1 MRWYLILLLTCNS
14 ISPSIPC
21 FSCKDI
27 SQQRPQN
34 IDLLKQRVRHYYQDG
49 LYEKDIAC
57 IATEVTEYLLTQ
69 LPSTPKKAIVFDIDE
84 TLLSNYHSFAQN
96 DFSFNT
102 SISRNFH
109 EKAIIP
115 MRNLYN
121 FAKSA
126 DFSIFLITGRREAM
140 RQETRNNLYEAGY
153 SGWKQ
158 LFLRPNNDPLSS
170 VKQYKTDSRKE
181 IEQQGYTIIAN
192 IGDQKSDLRGGYALK
207 TFKVPN
213 PMYLIP

>member
-1 MRWYLILLLTCNS
+1 MRWYLILLLTCS
-14 ISPSIPC
+14 GISPSIPC

-27 SQQRPQN
+27 SRQRPQN

-49 LYEKDIAC
+49 LYEKDVSC
-57 IATEVTEYLLTQ
+57 IAKEVKEYLLTQ
-69 LPSTPKKAIVFDIDE
+69 LPSTPNMAIVFDIDE
-84 TLLSNYHSFAQN
+84 TLLSNYKSFEKN
-96 DFSFNT
+96 NFTFN
-102 SISRNFH
+102 ISVTRNFH
-109 EKAIIP
+109 EKAITP

-121 FAKSA
+121 FAKNA

-140 RQETRNNLYEAGY
+140 RQETRNNLYESGY
-153 SGWKQ
+153 SGWKK

-192 IGDQKSDLRGGYALK
+192 IGDQESDLRGGYALK